1 MFAGTVRTKVRMKG
15 LHMLTKVLRP
25 IRTELSTMDCTG
37 LGEVLGLDKKE
48 LSSRLDGGTEFTLP
62 ELMSVAHWLG
72 RPSAVFFAQF
82 EGFVS
87 GNDEVEE

>member
-1 MFAGTVRTKVRMKG
+1 MKG

-25 IRTELSTMDCTG
+25 IRTELSSMDCTG

-62 ELMSVAHWLG
+62 ELMSVAQWLG
-72 RPSAVFFAQF
+72 RPLAVFFARF